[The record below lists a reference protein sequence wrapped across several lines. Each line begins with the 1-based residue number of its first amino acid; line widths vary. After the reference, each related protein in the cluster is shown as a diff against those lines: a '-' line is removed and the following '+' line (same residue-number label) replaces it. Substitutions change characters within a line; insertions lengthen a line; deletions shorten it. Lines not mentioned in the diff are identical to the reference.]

1 MKLTALAPLAAA
13 VALLSAG
20 AQAETSVKFGLDWKF
35 EGPSAPFF
43 VALDKG
49 YYKAEGLDVQIDSG
63 KGSVDG
69 INRVASGTY
78 PIGSADINSLIK
90 FRDKNPDKAVA
101 AVMMYY
107 YAPPFAIATLTGSGI
122 TGPKGL
128 EGKILGAP
136 AADGAYA
143 QWQSFVKA
151 NGIDASKV
159 QIQNIGFPVREPML
173 AAGKVDAIT
182 GFSFSMFLNLK
193 AKGVP
198 GDKIRIMLMSDH
210 GLDLYG
216 NALMVNPD
224 YAKANP
230 AVVKGFVKATIRGF
244 QDTIANPDAAIKHVT
259 AHNKIADE
267 AVELERL
274 KMAVTQNIVTPWVR
288 KNGLGDIDMARFAKS
303 IDQIADTYQFTNRP
317 KAGDVFTN
325 AYLPPKSERMVK

>member
-1 MKLTALAPLAAA
+1 MKLTSLATFAALAL
-13 VALLSAG
+13 VATG
-20 AQAETSVKFGLDWKF
+20 AEAQTSVKFGLDWKF

-90 FRDKNPDKAVA
+90 FRDKNPDKAVT
-101 AVMMYY
+101 AVLMYY
-107 YAPPFAIATLTGSGI
+107 YAPPFAIATLTSSGI
-122 TGPKGL
+122 TSPKGL
-128 EGKILGAP
+128 EGKTLGAP

-143 QWQSFVKA
+143 QWKSFVKA

-198 GDKIRIMLMSDH
+198 GDKIRVMLMSDY

-224 YAKANP
+224 FAKANP
-230 AVVKGFVKATIRGF
+230 GVVKSFVKATIKGF
-244 QDTIANPDAAIKHVT
+244 QDTIANPDAAIKHVI

-288 KNGLGDIDMARFAKS
+288 QNGLGDVDMARFAKS
-303 IDQIADTYQFTNRP
+303 IDQIADTYEFTNRP
-317 KAGDVFTN
+317 KAEDVFSN
-325 AYLPPKSERMVK
+325 AYLPPKAERMVK